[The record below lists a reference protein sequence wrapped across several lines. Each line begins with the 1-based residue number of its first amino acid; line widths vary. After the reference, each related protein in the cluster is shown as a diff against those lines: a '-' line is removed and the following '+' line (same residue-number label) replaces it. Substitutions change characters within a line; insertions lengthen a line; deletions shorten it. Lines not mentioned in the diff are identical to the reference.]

1 MSRCGAI
8 SGTNSQF
15 FRTAKNAKTASVVE
29 QNRVWLNLFNN
40 EGAFKQALVG
50 YVTGATNN
58 FDNGYDGET
67 YDANEFVDFTV
78 LIKRKIWLFKVE
90 HCLLMKMT
98 KCS

>member
-67 YDANEFVDFTV
+67 FDANEFVDF
-78 LIKRKIWLFKVE
+78 LQ
-90 HCLLMKMT
+90 C
-98 KCS
+98 

>member
-1 MSRCGAI
+1 
-8 SGTNSQF
+8 
-15 FRTAKNAKTASVVE
+15 
-29 QNRVWLNLFNN
+29 
-40 EGAFKQALVG
+40 VG

-67 YDANEFVDFTV
+67 FDANEFVDFYSV
-78 LIKRKIWLFKVE
+78 NQEKNLVIHRE

>member
-1 MSRCGAI
+1 M
-8 SGTNSQF
+8 SQF
-15 FRTAKNAKTASVVE
+15 FRTAKNSKTASVVE

-78 LIKRKIWLFKVE
+78 LIKRKFGY
-90 HCLLMKMT
+90 
-98 KCS
+98 SR